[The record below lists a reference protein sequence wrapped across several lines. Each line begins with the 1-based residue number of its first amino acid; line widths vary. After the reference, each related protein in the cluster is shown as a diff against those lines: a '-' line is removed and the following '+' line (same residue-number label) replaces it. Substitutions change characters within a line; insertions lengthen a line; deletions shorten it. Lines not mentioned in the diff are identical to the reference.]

1 MKRSGIFI
9 LFVFFLAGLSAQTKE
24 ELQVQKQKAFD
35 EIKLARELMERTTRE
50 KAGSLQQI
58 RIVQKGINSR
68 AALISAL
75 EQELKL
81 IENEI
86 AGTSSEIEKL
96 KKENELNRE
105 EYARLIY
112 YAYRNH
118 TDYENLMYI
127 LAASSISQSYQRY
140 KYLRYIGEYRKK
152 KAAEIE
158 ALVEELDRK
167 GQELLS
173 LKEEKLE
180 ILEEKDAEQKR
191 LISEKGEQ
199 SRLLEDLV
207 QKERRLKAEIEEK
220 EKIARELETRIRAII
235 EEEARKASSSSIYA
249 ARTPE
254 QELLGNDFRKNR
266 GKLPWPVEKGIVTTG
281 YGDNEV
287 PGLRGSTVKNN
298 GIDINSEPGTEV
310 RAVFEGEVTK
320 VVAIKGLNYVVLIRH
335 GAYLTVYANL
345 VDVRVKTGDK
355 VLTKETIGKAFTDT
369 EENVSLMHFEL
380 WQEKTL
386 QNPELWLSK

>member
-1 MKRSGIFI
+1 MKRSVIFI

-112 YAYRNH
+112 YAFRNH

-249 ARTPE
+249 ALTPE

>member
-1 MKRSGIFI
+1 MKRSVIFI
-9 LFVFFLAGLSAQTKE
+9 LFVFLFTALSAQTKE

-35 EIKLARELMERTTRE
+35 EIKLARELMERTNRE

-68 AALISAL
+68 AALIAAL
-75 EQELKL
+75 EQELQL

-86 AGTSSEIEKL
+86 AGTSSEIERL

-112 YAYRNH
+112 YAFRNH

-140 KYLRYIGEYRKK
+140 KYLKYIGEYRKK

-158 ALVEELDRK
+158 AFVEELDRK
-167 GQELLS
+167 GRELLS

-180 ILEEKDAEQKR
+180 ILEEKDAEQKS
-191 LISEKGEQ
+191 LISERGVQ
-199 SRLLEDLV
+199 SRMLEDLKR
-207 QKERRLKAEIEEK
+207 KERRLKAEIQEK
-220 EKIARELETRIRAII
+220 EEIARELEARIRAII
-235 EEEARKASSSSIYA
+235 EEEARRASTSSIYA
-249 ARTPE
+249 ALTPE
-254 QELLGNDFRKNR
+254 QELLGNDFRKNK

-287 PGLRGSTVKNN
+287 PGLRGSTVMNN

-355 VLTKETIGKAFTDT
+355 VLTKETIGKAFTDA
-369 EENVSLMHFEL
+369 EEDVSLMHFEL

>member
-112 YAYRNH
+112 YAFRNH

-249 ARTPE
+249 ALTPE

>member
-9 LFVFFLAGLSAQTKE
+9 LFVFFLAALSAQTKE

-112 YAYRNH
+112 YAFRNH

-249 ARTPE
+249 ALTPE

>member
-9 LFVFFLAGLSAQTKE
+9 LFVFFLAALSAQTKE
-24 ELQVQKQKAFD
+24 ELQVEKQKAFD

-112 YAYRNH
+112 YAFRNH

-249 ARTPE
+249 ALTPE